1 MTPDQVVRE
10 VRTLRYGPHRSIA
23 LATLAN
29 VAGVSHETLYE
40 IAITGQCSDLSARK
54 VGDALECLRSG
65 EGQIAVSK
73 RRTPVTEPSPA
84 PGRHQPGG
92 RHRFSGDRG
101 TG

>member
-40 IAITGQCSDLSARK
+40 IAITGQCSELSARK
-54 VGDALECLRSG
+54 VGDALERLRSKP
-65 EGQIAVSK
+65 GQVAPSK
-73 RRTPVTEPSPA
+73 RRQPIHEPPRRQGFVGKWKIAPPA
-84 PGRHQPGG
+84 R
-92 RHRFSGDRG
+92 
-101 TG
+101 